1 MLNTAQYTGDCRV
14 IFVASRSHSQGVFD
28 PSNINGE
35 TSYSRYT
42 FYNNSKLYNVSF
54 YMCTHVL
61 LYDYMCTNG
70 IPDTPKQES
79 VEAIDQSDIALM
91 GVHYSEV
98 PTT

>member
-1 MLNTAQYTGDCRV
+1 MC
-14 IFVASRSHSQGVFD
+14 
-28 PSNINGE
+28 
-35 TSYSRYT
+35 
-42 FYNNSKLYNVSF
+42 